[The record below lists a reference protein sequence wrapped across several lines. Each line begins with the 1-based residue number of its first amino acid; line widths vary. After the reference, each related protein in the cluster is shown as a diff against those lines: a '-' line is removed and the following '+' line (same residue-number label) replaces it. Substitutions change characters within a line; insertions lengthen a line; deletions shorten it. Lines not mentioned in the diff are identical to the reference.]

1 MPLGSEVRDAV
12 ITSGCGLER
21 EMKGKGKHSGKM
33 RGHYDK
39 GQSAN
44 GRLLLS
50 SVILMQCHLH
60 LADACVNSQQECF
73 NVLLKTTSHAK
84 HVR

>member
-1 MPLGSEVRDAV
+1 MRDAV
-12 ITSGCGLER
+12 ITSGFGVER
-21 EMKGKGKHSGKM
+21 EMEGKGKQIGKM
-33 RGHYDK
+33 RGYNYR

-60 LADACVNSQQECF
+60 LADACVNSHQECF
-73 NVLLKTTSHAK
+73 NVPLKTTSHAM
-84 HVR
+84 HVS